1 MQTSHLSCLP
11 ISLALRLTFYENR
24 KYGSRIPP
32 RCRGALWPIV
42 TLASVPTFRPAPR
55 RIVAG
60 LSSVPVGVAGFAMIA
75 CLAIVRARTADGCAR
90 TRAIVRRCGAFMAK
104 ICDAVPHNQKALI
117 DPVISRRVKLRVLPG
132 GQSGVGPTK
141 FSTEKFAGDRVRCG
155 ADRGDASPCAP
166 RLWWISSRRDPCRR
180 FYCNSNHCGGDGLL
194 SAGLT
199 TTLRRD
205 RVPSNGRRV
214 R

>member
-1 MQTSHLSCLP
+1 MVRVSRLDAR
-11 ISLALRLTFYENR
+11 ALR
-24 KYGSRIPP
+24 
-32 RCRGALWPIV
+32 PIV
-42 TLASVPTFRPAPR
+42 ALASGPTFRPAREAHCR
-55 RIVAG
+55 RRSM
-60 LSSVPVGVAGFAMIA
+60 SSVPVGVAGFAMIA
-75 CLAIVRARTADGCAR
+75 CLALARARTADGTHACNCPQMRRFHGQNLRCCTAQPKGLDRSGDFAKSETAR
-90 TRAIVRRCGAFMAK
+90 A
-104 ICDAVPHNQKALI
+104 
-117 DPVISRRVKLRVLPG
+117 PG

-166 RLWWISSRRDPCRR
+166 RLWWISSRRDSCRR
-180 FYCNSNHCGGDGLL
+180 VYCNSNHRGGDGVL

-199 TTLRRD
+199 ATLRRD

>member
-1 MQTSHLSCLP
+1 MVRVSRLDAR
-11 ISLALRLTFYENR
+11 ALR
-24 KYGSRIPP
+24 
-32 RCRGALWPIV
+32 PIV
-42 TLASVPTFRPAPR
+42 TLASGPTFRPAREAHCR
-55 RIVAG
+55 RCSM
-60 LSSVPVGVAGFAMIA
+60 SSVPVGVAGFAMIA
-75 CLAIVRARTADGCAR
+75 CLALGRQMAR

-166 RLWWISSRRDPCRR
+166 RLWWISSRRDSCRR
-180 FYCNSNHCGGDGLL
+180 FYCNSNHRGGDGVL

-199 TTLRRD
+199 ATLRRD